1 MRDVREA
8 HRFDEKSLETY
19 LALHLDG
26 FRAPLSIKQFK
37 GGQSNPTYL
46 LEAGSGRYVLRR
58 KPPGKLLKSAHAV
71 DREFRI
77 ISALRAT
84 GFPVPTPYLL
94 CEDDE
99 VIGTTFFVMEFV
111 EGRIFWDLD
120 LPDLDATERKAIY
133 ADVNDTIAALHNLDF
148 AAIGLQDYGKSGNYF
163 SRQISRWTGQY
174 RASEIDVVDA
184 MDGIGTT
191 FFVME
196 FVEGRIFW
204 DLDLP
209 DLDATERKAIYADV
223 NDTIAALH
231 NLDFAAIGLQD
242 YGKSGNYFSRQISRW
257 TGQYRA
263 SEIDVVDA
271 MDALIRWL
279 PENIPD
285 DESVSIVH
293 GDYRLDN
300 IILHPTEPRVL
311 AVLDWELSTIG
322 HPLADFTYH
331 LMTWQMPEIGIG
343 SRGLLG
349 KPLAE
354 LGIPDEVAHIERYC
368 QKTGRNGGIPDRN
381 FYSAFNF
388 FRLAAILQ
396 GIAGRVRDG
405 TAASAHAQ
413 LAVKS
418 VRPLAEIGLKYM
430 DET

>member
-1 MRDVREA
+1 MSRRTEQNTGTRDVAEA
-8 HRFDEKSLETY
+8 HRFDEQRLLDY
-19 LALHLDG
+19 LSSHVESFSG
-26 FRAPLSIKQFK
+26 PLSVRQFK

-77 ISALRAT
+77 ISALYAT
-84 GFPVPTPYLL
+84 GFPVPRPLVL

-120 LPDLDATERKAIY
+120 LPGLEPAERSAIY
-133 ADVNDTIAALHNLDF
+133 DNVNETIAKLHNLDYV
-148 AAIGLQDYGKSGNYF
+148 AIGLEDYGKPGNYF

-174 RASEIDVVDA
+174 RASE
-184 MDGIGTT
+184 TT
-191 FFVME
+191 
-196 FVEGRIFW
+196 
-204 DLDLP
+204 
-209 DLDATERKAIYADV
+209 T
-223 NDTIAALH
+223 
-231 NLDFAAIGLQD
+231 
-242 YGKSGNYFSRQISRW
+242 
-257 TGQYRA
+257 
-263 SEIDVVDA
+263 VDA
-271 MDALIRWL
+271 MDALIEWL

-285 DESVSIVH
+285 DDSASIVH

-300 IILHPTEPRVL
+300 MIIHPTEPKVI

-331 LMTWQMPEIGIG
+331 LMIWQMPEIGIG
-343 SRGLLG
+343 SVGLVD
-349 KPLAE
+349 KPLEE
-354 LGIPDEVAHIERYC
+354 LGIPDEESYIRRYC
-368 QKTGRNGGIPDRN
+368 ERTGRSKGIANRN

-405 TAASAHAQ
+405 TAASAHAAQ
-413 LAVKS
+413 AVNA
-418 VRPLAEIGLKYM
+418 VQPLADLGWRFANRQ
-430 DET
+430 